1 MAKKSKSKYVLLA
14 KAKYPFGGLI
24 NQGVTGIAKALGASD
39 ENAQL
44 WGSGVA
50 TATGSIPGM
59 QDNLMQG
66 VDLIEDIGT
75 ATKDKNLQKVGQ
87 VTKPI
92 AGLAANMMP
101 NGGTVPIYYA
111 RGIKDNTGKINTSYY
126 QTNMPYK
133 KGQKINPYATATNM
147 GSNPQIITPDVYQ
160 NALKQFPNQIGYGP
174 ISGDL
179 NTTFE
184 NRLIPQAAQ
193 PIKPGMQQS
202 FPNGGTIKEDDVNY
216 NAQLEKQEVFQ
227 EPDGTTEQVE
237 APSHQNGGIN
247 LNLEQG
253 TRVYSDRLK
262 SKNGITFA
270 KEAEAFKTNKF
281 EKTLEDNKAD
291 QLKKKTAQLMLEKN
305 KRALDK
311 IFEEQEA
318 QKDDN
323 FANDVFAFGGTMMYK
338 DGGIHI
344 KPENRGKF
352 TAAAKRAGKSVQ
364 EYASQILAHKE
375 NYSSTLVKRANF
387 ARNASKFKHA
397 DGGHIELNRL
407 PTYFAD
413 GGTKQAFLDRAMDN
427 QIKIGY
433 YAPGGTVG
441 DTPWEN
447 PPEQFD
453 TTDWSNSD
461 RSLADPLYKPKFDF
475 QANPGGMKNPFNGT
489 GSYPVPGSNP
499 NKPVITPFGTTPP
512 INNNTG
518 PNWGKLGTEAAI
530 GIAQNFGPASF
541 LAGPDNKADVQAYY
555 NYKPNTLDPTNAL
568 RDVDQS
574 TSALRSAI
582 PGTTGG
588 SGNLAINALLA
599 NKLQGDQTKANVRAE
614 YDRANTGIRNQ
625 GDQFNIGN
633 RYRTDD
639 LNQAN
644 RDKVLSARYKA
655 KYDIGENLARQGSS
669 ITRENKANQYN
680 QASLDMIP
688 SMFSY
693 FEQHPE
699 AKKLYEAFR
708 TKRR

>member
-14 KAKYPFGGLI
+14 KVKQPEKFGWGGGISGGLSGAASGASMGSMFGPWGTAI
-24 NQGVTGIAKALGASD
+24 GAVAGGAYRAVTGSKQEDEQAKLLK
-39 ENAQL
+39 EQQAQQL
-44 WGSGVA
+44 LAQQQMQNQSGIV
-50 TATGSIPGM
+50 P
-59 QDNLMQG
+59 NY
-66 VDLIEDIGT
+66 
-75 ATKDKNLQKVGQ
+75 
-87 VTKPI
+87 
-92 AGLAANMMP
+92 MP

-111 RGIKDNTGKINTSYY
+111 RGTKDDTGKINTSYY

-174 ISGDL
+174 VTGDL

-193 PIKPGMQQS
+193 PIKPGMQQA

-305 KRALDK
+305 KRALDR

-512 INNNTG
+512 INNTG

-530 GIAQNFGPASF
+530 GIAGNIGPAAYLAEQGDKYDKQSF
-541 LAGPDNKADVQAYY
+541 Y
-555 NYKPNTLDPTNAL
+555 NYNPNTLDPTNAL

-599 NKLQGDQTKANVRAE
+599 NKLQGDQTKSNIRAE
-614 YDRANTGIRNQ
+614 YDRANAGIRNQ
-625 GDQFNIGN
+625 GQQFNIGN

-639 LNQAN
+639 INAANKGQALTN
-644 RDKVLSARYKA
+644 KYQALGMLGRNVAQQGRDIQTYGSQ
-655 KYDIGENLARQGSS
+655 ENVDKMRMKTLEDLYSNY
-669 ITRENKANQYN
+669 TFDNK
-680 QASLDMIP
+680 SGHWIP
-688 SMFSY
+688 
-693 FEQHPE
+693 
-699 AKKLYEAFR
+699 R
-708 TKRR
+708 TK

>member
-24 NQGVTGIAKALGASD
+24 NQGATGLAKMLGAN
-39 ENAQL
+39 ENTAQL
-44 WGSGVA
+44 IGSGVA
-50 TATGSIPGM
+50 TATGLIPGM

-66 VDLIEDIGT
+66 ADLIGDIGT

-111 RGIKDNTGKINTSYY
+111 RGTKDDTGKINTSYY

-174 ISGDL
+174 VTGDL

-184 NRLIPQAAQ
+184 NRLTPQAAQ

-305 KRALDK
+305 KRALDR

-413 GGTKQAFLDRAMDN
+413 GGTKQAFLDRAM
-427 QIKIGY
+427 QAQTKVAY
-433 YAPGGTVG
+433 YVEGGKFNPLLSGSEDIMAPQAPGTYSTPSTNWNGFGTSNVKIPG
-441 DTPWEN
+441 SGKFSTPEMGNTFN
-447 PPEQFD
+447 PE
-453 TTDWSNSD
+453 TS
-461 RSLADPLYKPKFDF
+461 
-475 QANPGGMKNPFNGT
+475 GEFNG
-489 GSYPVPGSNP
+489 
-499 NKPVITPFGTTPP
+499 F
-512 INNNTG
+512 
-518 PNWGKLGTEAAI
+518 NWGKLGTEAAI

-541 LAGPDNKADVQAYY
+541 LAGKDNKADVQAFY
-555 NYKPNTLDPTNAL
+555 NYNPNTLDPTNAL

-614 YDRANTGIRNQ
+614 YDRANAGIRNQ

-669 ITRENKANQYN
+669 ITRENKANQYD

-699 AKKLYEAFR
+699 AMKQFKAFR